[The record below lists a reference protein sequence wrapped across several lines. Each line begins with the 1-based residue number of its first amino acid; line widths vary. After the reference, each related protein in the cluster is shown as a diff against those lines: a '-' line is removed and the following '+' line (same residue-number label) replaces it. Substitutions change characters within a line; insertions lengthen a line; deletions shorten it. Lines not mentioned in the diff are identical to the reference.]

1 MTFPDWQTISSIG
14 PQVLSYLPPVFDIA
28 IAEIDASGT
37 IVSANSHASAQY
49 GWKQGYRLAYET
61 LILLHEIHPGA
72 TKVLPISTTAHTLLG
87 TRMWHGQGWMLIGHE
102 QPNTPS
108 LPTSSR
114 FKSLIEKI
122 PVLVLRMQ
130 ADGTVVFANH
140 EAERMTGLPL
150 EAILGRPFW
159 RDAVYPEDRWKM
171 VGAVRRALEGRKA
184 VVGLRFYTGDQQMRS
199 AEMHLFPP
207 TAERPDE
214 FEAVVFDVTEQSE
227 VEEAL
232 FQSEVLYKT
241 FLEQSPM
248 GLLHVDEEGRITFE
262 NHQFRRLIGES
273 PSDTWIGQNIY
284 KIPGLDPS
292 VRPLLRTMISEG
304 TAIQDAAIS
313 YRRKRNQPAQVLI
326 VRGSPIRKPEGD
338 IVGGVLTI
346 EDVTEERRRDAELTL
361 RSRYSE
367 AESSLREAALATA
380 DEDAF
385 LHHALRII
393 GTATD
398 AHQIHVLLQ
407 KGDGF
412 TETRSLWTHS
422 DRNRAYPVRIGADT
436 YPVLQ
441 DLEDEKEYL
450 YLHFE
455 QEDED
460 GHGLLNL
467 TGGVEALWTPVQEG
481 GLESGLVVI
490 ERTEPPKEPWGTTEH
505 ILMHQVVKLFETL
518 WAGIQVAQRYRLT
531 VTTIDDC
538 LFNFTFDGRNRRYLF
553 VTPQIEELTGRT
565 VDDMLGT
572 NEPNVDWGTDVVFDE
587 DQTTFQQHDERL
599 RKGQES
605 RLTYRIRTTDEKVRW
620 LREHATTQRDALGQV
635 VVSGIMMDVTDQ
647 KRAEEVLV
655 QAKQEAE
662 SSNRLKSSLIA
673 TMSHEI
679 RTPMGAMKGFADL
692 LGREL
697 DEWRERTNHVLP
709 PQVDEFV
716 QVIQD
721 NSKRLLDL
729 TNDLFDLSNLEITQL
744 QSTITP
750 IHRILEE
757 ATDAVTSTLAR
768 KGIKLNQD
776 LAPMHLLVLGDP
788 KRVRQVLENLLS
800 NAAKFT
806 EKGSIT
812 IRTRSL
818 NGEVMVEVIDTGVG
832 MSEAYLRKLFTPF
845 MQEDNRLNR
854 DFEGTGLGLA
864 LVKRLMDLMKG
875 RIEVES
881 KKGKGSTFR
890 IFLPEAEAP

>member
-1 MTFPDWQTISSIG
+1 MTFPDWQAISSIG
-14 PQVLSYLPPVFDIA
+14 PQVLAHLPPVFDVA
-28 IAEIDASGT
+28 VAEIDGSGT
-37 IVSANSHASAQY
+37 IVSANDHASAEY

-61 LILLHEIHPGA
+61 LIMLHELQPGA
-72 TKVLPISTTAHTLLG
+72 TQVLPISTSSHTLLG
-87 TRMWHGQGWMLIGHE
+87 TRMWHGQGWMLIGHGPARVAE
-102 QPNTPS
+102 PNRP
-108 LPTSSR
+108 SR

-122 PVLVLRMQ
+122 PVLVLRMR

-140 EAERMTGLPL
+140 EAERMTGLPTD
-150 EAILGRPFW
+150 EIVGRPFW
-159 RDAVYPEDRWKM
+159 RDAVHPEDRWKM

-184 VVGLRFYTGDQQMRS
+184 VVGLRFFTDDQQMRS

-232 FQSEVLYKT
+232 FQSEVLYRT

-248 GLLHVDEEGRITFE
+248 GLLHIDEEGRITFE
-262 NHQFRRLIGES
+262 NHHFRRLIGDS

-292 VRPLLRTMISEG
+292 VRPMLRSMISEG
-304 TAIQDAAIS
+304 SAIQDAAIS
-313 YRRKRNQPAQVLI
+313 YRRERNQPAQILI
-326 VRGSPIRKPEGD
+326 VRGSPIRKPDGA

-346 EDVTEERRRDAELTL
+346 EDVTKERRRDAELAL

-367 AESSLREAALATA
+367 AESSLREIALATA
-380 DEDAF
+380 DEDTF
-385 LHHALRII
+385 LQNALRII
-393 GTATD
+393 GTAAQ
-398 AHQIHVLLQ
+398 AHQIHVLLE

-412 TETRSLWTHS
+412 TETRSLWTQPDH
-422 DRNRAYPVRIGADT
+422 DRAYPVRIGADT
-436 YPVLQ
+436 YPILQ

-450 YLHFE
+450 YLYFE
-455 QEDED
+455 DDDDD

-467 TGGVEALWTPVQEG
+467 TGGIEALWTPIQEG
-481 GLESGLVVI
+481 GLDNGLVVI
-490 ERTEPPKEPWGTTEH
+490 ERTEPPDEPWGATEH

-565 VDDMLGT
+565 VDEMLGT
-572 NEPNVDWGTDVVFDE
+572 SESDIDWGTDVVFEE
-587 DQTTFQQHDERL
+587 DQSTFQNHDERL

-605 RLTYRIRTTDEKVRW
+605 RLTYRIRTTTDNVRW

-655 QAKQEAE
+655 EAKQEAE

-679 RTPMGAMKGFADL
+679 RTPMGAIKGFADL

-697 DEWRERTNHVLP
+697 DEWRERTNQVLP

-750 IHRILEE
+750 IHRSLEE
-757 ATDAVTSTLAR
+757 ATDTVTSTLAR

-776 LAPMHLLVLGDP
+776 LAQNHLLAVGDP

-806 EKGSIT
+806 DKGSIT
-812 IRTRSL
+812 IRTRSQE
-818 NGEVMVEVIDTGVG
+818 GEVMVEIIDTGVG
-832 MSEAYLRKLFTPF
+832 MSKAYLKKLFTPF